1 MNSNLRPGLILTV
14 VSLVLLLISPAARVC
29 DAQESVATPQP
40 TKREVAVTFDDLP
53 APYGDLENLRYVT
66 TRLVESFKRNGV
78 PVVGFVNERKLYQAG
93 EVDERIALLRAWADA
108 GHELG
113 NHTFSHIDMNHAPL
127 ADYRDDIVRGET
139 VTAML
144 MREKGLRLRYFRHP
158 FLWTGITPEYKRGLD
173 EFLAA
178 RGYTVAPVS
187 VDNAD
192 YVFASVYHKAKRRG
206 DAATAQRVAD
216 AYVPYMELMFDYF
229 ERQSRAVVG
238 REVKQILLVHA
249 NELNADRFD
258 ELAAMIKRRGY
269 TFVTLEEA
277 LKDPA
282 YKLPEAQT
290 TGGMSWLHRWRMA
303 KGEKAAER
311 EPSEPSWVAE
321 LFRAGQQPQGN

>member
-1 MNSNLRPGLILTV
+1 MPELKRRCA
-14 VSLVLLLISPAARVC
+14 VLAFVLAASVC
-29 DAQESVATPQP
+29 AFAQGAATQQTQTQ

-66 TRLVESFKRNGV
+66 SRLVESFKRNKV
-78 PVVGFVNERKLYQAG
+78 PVVGFVNENKLYKAG

-108 GHELG
+108 GFELG
-113 NHTFSHIDMNHAPL
+113 NHTYSHINMNRAPL
-127 ADYRDDIVRGET
+127 EDYRDDIIRGET

-144 MREKGLRLRYFRHP
+144 MREKGLKLRYFRHP
-158 FLWTGITPEYKRGLD
+158 FLFTGITPEYKRGLD

-192 YVFASVYHKAKRRG
+192 YVFASVYHKAKQRG
-206 DAATAQRVAD
+206 DKETARRVAD
-216 AYVPYMELMFDYF
+216 AYVPYMEVMFDYF
-229 ERQSRAVVG
+229 ERQSKAVVG
-238 REVKQILLVHA
+238 REVKQVLLVHA

-258 ELAAMIKRRGY
+258 ELVAMIKQRGY

-277 LKDPA
+277 LTDPA
-282 YKLPEAQT
+282 YKLPEAQV

-303 KGEKAAER
+303 RGEKATER
-311 EPSEPSWVAE
+311 EPSEPEWVTE
-321 LFRAGQQPQGN
+321 LFRAGQQGN